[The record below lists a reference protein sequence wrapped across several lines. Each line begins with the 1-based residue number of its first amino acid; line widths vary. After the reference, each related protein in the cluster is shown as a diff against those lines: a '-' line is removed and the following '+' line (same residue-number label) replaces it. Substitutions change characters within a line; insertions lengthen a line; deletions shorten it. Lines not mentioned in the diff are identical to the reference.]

1 MKDFKSQKITIADI
15 LSKKDVK
22 YRVPSYQRHYS
33 WKEEHLLNMW
43 EDILNEEVYF
53 LGTFVLNNEFFE
65 KEKVKD
71 IVDGQQRLL
80 TITILFVVIRDQF
93 LKLKDKQKSDGIQVS
108 YISERDD
115 DGNDS
120 FKIIPGDSLKKF
132 FEEGIQKENVNIF
145 DLKPNTQEE
154 KRVVNNYKIFQREI
168 ESILKKEKDTKEKIK
183 FLQWLR
189 EKVKKLSV
197 VLIEVPTE
205 EDAFTFFETL
215 NARGLQLS
223 TSDIIKNLLFKNII
237 QSSSLEREILE
248 QKWQQIID
256 NLTGEEEI
264 DPTQF
269 IRHYW
274 LSKYKKITEK
284 KLFGEIKKEFPKK
297 PSYSSLLDDLV
308 ENSALYSQFVFPTRS
323 DWENRLLDIYKSISR
338 LKILNVK
345 QPYSLLLSL
354 LRVLKNEKIFNEIKS
369 EKEFYF
375 VFEWIEHFTF
385 AFTSVVGKSPS
396 PLEGI
401 YSRFA
406 IEIEKH
412 NKNNKSKEL
421 LKNIKNLKQELLS
434 RFPTK
439 NEFKDNFVEIIYKNS
454 PKQIN
459 FIKYIFEKLNY
470 YNSNNEQMFDHVT
483 IEHILPQN
491 PDKEWGLSKEDIKD
505 YVNKIGNLI
514 VLGKEYNRK
523 SSNKTIKTKIAMYE
537 KSELNIVKELVQK
550 LDKLKHRWSKEDI
563 DARGRELANQAWKV
577 WQLKEI

>member
-1 MKDFKSQKITIADI
+1 MKDFKSQKTTIADI
-15 LSKKDVK
+15 LSKKDVR

-33 WKEEHLLNMW
+33 WREEHLLNMW
-43 EDILNEEVYF
+43 DDILNEEVYF
-53 LGTFVLNNEFFE
+53 LGTFVLNNEFFDEE
-65 KEKVKD
+65 KIKD

-80 TITILFVVIRDQF
+80 TITILFAVIRDQF

-120 FKIIPGDSLKKF
+120 FKIIPGDSLREF
-132 FEEGIQKENVNIF
+132 FENGVQKDSIDIF
-145 DLKPNTQEE
+145 DLRPNSQEE
-154 KRVVNNYKIFQREI
+154 KRVINNYRIFQEKI
-168 ESILKKEKDTKEKIK
+168 ENILKEKKGAKEKIE
-183 FLQWLR
+183 FLQDLR

-197 VLIEVPTE
+197 VLIEVSTE

-223 TSDIIKNLLFKNII
+223 TSDIIKNLLFKNIV
-237 QSSSLEREILE
+237 QSSSLKREVLE

-256 NLTGEEEI
+256 NLTGEEEV

-284 KLFGEIKKEFPKK
+284 KLFSEIKKEFFGRD
-297 PSYSSLLDDLV
+297 YTFLLEDLV
-308 ENSALYSQFVFPTRS
+308 KNSELYSQVVFPNQS
-323 DWENRLLDIYKSISR
+323 DWDNRLLDIYKSIYR
-338 LKILNVK
+338 LKTLNVK

-354 LRVLKNEKIFNEIKS
+354 LRVIRNEKVFNKIKS
-369 EKEFYF
+369 AKEIYF

-385 AFTSVVGKSPS
+385 VFTSVVGKSPS

-412 NKNNKSKEL
+412 NRNNNSKKVLKTIKDLKKEL
-421 LKNIKNLKQELLS
+421 SS
-434 RFPTK
+434 RFPK
-439 NEFKDNFVEIIYKNS
+439 ENEFKDNFVEIVYKNS
-454 PKQIN
+454 PKQIS
-459 FIKYIFEKLNY
+459 FIKYIFEKINY
-470 YNSNNEQMFDHVT
+470 YNSNNEQRFDHVT

-491 PDKEWGLSKEDIKD
+491 PDEQWGLTKEDIKD

-523 SSNKTIKTKIAMYE
+523 ASNKIIKTKIEMYK
-537 KSELNIVKELVQK
+537 KSGLNIVKELVQK
-550 LDKLKHRWSKEDI
+550 LEALDYQWSKKDIED
-563 DARGRELANQAWKV
+563 RGQNLAEKAWSV
-577 WQLKEI
+577 WQLK